1 MQQTLKKEIIFKGI
15 GLHSGKPVTMRV
27 APASENTGV
36 LLTRSDIDDSHNTVE
51 AKWNHVVPSELCT
64 LLAWQGANGE
74 KITISTIEHILS
86 ALRGAN
92 IDNAHI
98 TLDGPEVPIMD
109 GSAIEFFTEIEKT
122 GVKTQSAP
130 TKYIRVLK
138 EVRYEEGDK
147 YAVLKPSNM
156 PTFRFDLDFDAPAI
170 GEQTFE
176 VALVNGYYKHDIA
189 SARTF
194 CTLDTV
200 DAMRERGLA
209 LGGSLENAVVI
220 DGKTVMNPEGFRFEN
235 ECARHKTLDAIG
247 DLYLAGAPILGAFHG
262 YKAGHAMHTAL
273 LRELFADESNYEVV
287 NGAIDDLPAIKTFHQ
302 EPAQRQ
308 YASVTA

>member
-1 MQQTLKKEIIFKGI
+1 MQQTLKKEITFNGI
-15 GLHSGKPVTMRV
+15 GLHSGTPVTMRV
-27 APASENTGV
+27 APAPENAGIT
-36 LLTRSDIDDSHNTVE
+36 LTRSDIDDSHNTIE
-51 AKWNHVVPSELCT
+51 AKWEHVVPSELCT
-64 LLAWQGANGE
+64 LLAWQGVNGE

-109 GSAIEFFTEIEKT
+109 GSAREFFTAIEKA
-122 GVKTQSAP
+122 GVETQSAP
-130 TKYIRVLK
+130 AKYIRILK
-138 EVRYEEGDK
+138 EVRYEDGDK
-147 YAVLKPSNM
+147 YAVLKPSAM
-156 PTFRFDLDFDAPAI
+156 PVFGFELDFDAVAI
-170 GEQTFE
+170 GKQSYEG
-176 VALVNGYYKHDIA
+176 VLVNGYYKHDIA

-209 LGGSLENAVVI
+209 LGGSLENAVVV
-220 DGKTVMNPEGFRFEN
+220 DGEKVMNPEGFRFDN

-302 EPAQRQ
+302 EPAQQLRVS
-308 YASVTA
+308 ASA